1 MSVLGTIDAPG
12 GFRHKAPY
20 PRRIVPSYLPLTSPY
35 DANLTLDAFP
45 DVNPRHIVDWITVQ
59 LRPSLTGAEEQLQNC
74 FLLDD
79 GTVVDVTGNPALA
92 FDYNGSLEY
101 YLIVRHRN
109 HLEVMS
115 AAPIAFT
122 PYPQNY
128 SPADLTLLD
137 SIMGGNVHGVSKVE
151 AGVLAL
157 SSGDADQN
165 GTVTSTDANYWRTES
180 GLLYGYYT
188 SDFNLNGIVSTT
200 DINRY
205 WRTTAGKISQI
216 P

>member
-1 MSVLGTIDAPG
+1 
-12 GFRHKAPY
+12 
-20 PRRIVPSYLPLTSPY
+20 
-35 DANLTLDAFP
+35 
-45 DVNPRHIVDWITVQ
+45 
-59 LRPSLTGAEEQLQNC
+59 
-74 FLLDD
+74 
-79 GTVVDVTGNPALA
+79 
-92 FDYNGSLEY
+92 
-101 YLIVRHRN
+101 
-109 HLEVMS
+109 
-115 AAPIAFT
+115 
-122 PYPQNY
+122 
-128 SPADLTLLD
+128 
-137 SIMGGNVHGVSKVE
+137 MGGNVHGVSEVE